1 MTATRTKANTE
12 VGRTPMI
19 GALLRL
25 PHEAVVARMQ
35 AALERRG
42 LALTQT
48 ELGVFLFPGPDGRRP
63 SDLARQCAM
72 TRQAMNYVLTG
83 LEKGGYLE
91 RHDAD
96 AANGRVVR
104 VTERGSTVIRVI
116 RGEVKEIERE
126 WATQLGRRRFE
137 ELCGTLRELAGWLG
151 KLG

>member
-1 MTATRTKANTE
+1 MTATQTSANVE
-12 VGRTPMI
+12 AARTPMI

-25 PHEAVVARMQ
+25 PHEAMVSRLQ
-35 AALERRG
+35 AVLDRRG

-48 ELGVFLFPGPDGRRP
+48 ELGVFLFPGPEGRRP

-72 TRQAMNYVLTG
+72 TRQAMNYVLKG

-91 RHDAD
+91 RRDAE

-104 VTERGSTVIRVI
+104 VTERGRKVILVIR
-116 RGEVKEIERE
+116 REVEGIERE
-126 WATQLGRRRFE
+126 WASHLGLRRFE
-137 ELCGTLRELAGWLG
+137 ELRGTLRDLASWLG

>member
-1 MTATRTKANTE
+1 MAPTTTQMKEPEARS
-12 VGRTPMI
+12 PMI

-48 ELGVFLFPGPDGRRP
+48 ELGVFLFPGPDSRRP

-83 LEKGGYLE
+83 LEKRGYLE
-91 RHDAD
+91 RRDAD

-104 VTERGSTVIRVI
+104 VTERGRRVIRVI
-116 RGEVKEIERE
+116 RREVKEIERE
-126 WATQLGRRRFE
+126 WAAHLGARRFE
-137 ELCGTLRELAGWLG
+137 ELRGTLRDLAGWLG